1 MWWGKL
7 VVNGLKQFALTNF
20 KYLYLCNFMH
30 KIMKLSRFHSS
41 YILKNLILGP
51 VSRFSAPKCPKQE
64 FCQRILSAAETEGK
78 NWKIQSI
85 DFLYN
90 AEQNSFWAPFYPKT
104 PVQDFSTKK
113 LFDPILNV
121 QLENVHAFVFRTPE
135 KAHFGPL
142 PGHFWHKSLKKRFF
156 PKKFY

>member
-1 MWWGKL
+1 M
-7 VVNGLKQFALTNF
+7 
-20 KYLYLCNFMH
+20 
-30 KIMKLSRFHSS
+30 LSFII
-41 YILKNLILGP
+41 YIKKPHFGP
-51 VSRFSAPKCPKQE
+51 SFRLFCPKIPE
-64 FCQRILSAAETEGK
+64 TRILSKDAEPDGK
-78 NWKIQSI
+78 NWKTQSI

-90 AEQNSFWAPFYPKT
+90 AEQNSLWAPFYPKT